1 MGGIHLRSTDRK
13 RSSSSGS
20 TSESSTCSS
29 STAESS
35 MRQDLLLESLQEQ
48 GEHQDFDADSGHSP
62 SREDSK
68 LASPLLSSPYRR
80 DSESWK
86 ESLFDC
92 FRYGYFHPALW
103 NAICCPHL
111 LLGQLLVRMKLT
123 VLANRSSRRD
133 RQSRRIIRICITL
146 LIMMTIYD
154 VLFAPPLLVMEF
166 NSSDERYRP
175 AFSKEYP
182 LWHQLIYLLLS
193 LPMSFY
199 AIWIVIQLRTAM
211 RHRYHIPTGVLGD
224 AEDCLHVSLCNC
236 CVLSQMARQT
246 ANYERERASC
256 CSATGLVRRHESNID
271 ESESDISDNTCYD
284 YESNEW

>member
-1 MGGIHLRSTDRK
+1 
-13 RSSSSGS
+13 
-20 TSESSTCSS
+20 
-29 STAESS
+29 
-35 MRQDLLLESLQEQ
+35 MRQDLLLESLPEQ
-48 GEHQDFDADSGHSP
+48 GEHQDFDDDPRQSSAS
-62 SREDSK
+62 EDGK
-68 LASPLLSSPYRR
+68 LATPLLPPQYRQ

-86 ESLFDC
+86 DSLFDC

-123 VLANRSSRRD
+123 VLANRSSHRD
-133 RQSRRIIRICITL
+133 RRSRKIIRICITL
-146 LIMMTIYD
+146 LIMMTVYD

-166 NSSDERYRP
+166 DSRDERYRP
-175 AFSKEYP
+175 TFSKEYP

-211 RHRYHIPTGVLGD
+211 RHRYHIPTGVLGE
-224 AEDCLHVSLCNC
+224 AEDCLHVSFCNC

-246 ANYERERASC
+246 SNYDIERASC
-256 CSATGLVRRHESNID
+256 CSATGLARRQESNMD
-271 ESESDISDNTCYD
+271 DSESDISDNICYD
-284 YESNEW
+284 YESNDW